1 MGSGLPGLGGLGF
14 RFIRVEG
21 SGFRFLGVGM
31 GRRVQREATS
41 RSLEGSLCGLL
52 LGLKAVIREPK
63 PLKKGIRDDSG
74 S

>member
-1 MGSGLPGLGGLGF
+1 M
-14 RFIRVEG
+14 
-21 SGFRFLGVGM
+21 
-31 GRRVQREATS
+31 QREATTKS
-41 RSLEGSLCGLL
+41 SEGVALWLIL